1 MKNTM
6 KGNAKLSGRGGGG
19 WANKVMI
26 MGDVQVTNP
35 AILTEQT
42 WSIKDLFYDQIIVVL
57 IHNSLSYCYLVF
69 YE

>member
-19 WANKVMI
+19 GANKVMI

-42 WSIKDLFYDQIIVVL
+42 WSIKDLF
-57 IHNSLSYCYLVF
+57 
-69 YE
+69 

>member
-19 WANKVMI
+19 ANKVMI